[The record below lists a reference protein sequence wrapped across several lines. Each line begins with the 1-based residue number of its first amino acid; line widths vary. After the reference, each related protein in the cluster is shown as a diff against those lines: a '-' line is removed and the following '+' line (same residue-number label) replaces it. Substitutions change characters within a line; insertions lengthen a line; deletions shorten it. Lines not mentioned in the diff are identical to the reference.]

1 MNPLLKIFL
10 SHCWANIYLI
20 IGVSIGLS
28 LSMISI
34 PISTNDYDSKADQ
47 LIHYSNDQED
57 LDEYEPKININSKPQ
72 QAQKVPKT
80 LVRPRYYSTEL
91 GIREKL
97 FVGVITS
104 QQYLHSRDIAI
115 NKTIAHIVDK
125 VRYFISIPEGT
136 KPNVTLPG
144 IVGFTDTRSILKPFH
159 TLKYIIDNYL
169 ENYDYYLLIKDVSY
183 VNARKLVE
191 SVAKISV
198 SQSIHMGVLGDIPS
212 YCSLD
217 SGILLSNSIIQELK
231 NNLDWCVRNAYS
243 DSDDVNLGRCIV
255 HSSSTPCSNRI
266 QGQSFSFAALKPT
279 FLFERDFKSLA
290 RNEEFTDSLV
300 IYPIYDHLLIYK
312 FNTYFTAMESM
323 KIQEKISDIRKAV
336 VDMAHLGPPQE
347 GNVSWPV
354 GNQRGNKASGRF
366 DMLRWTYF
374 NETHTFF
381 STDFSSVQELK
392 TDMKLDIER
401 IINVTASKV
410 IAGSEQKLKFKR
422 LLNGYEKFDASRGM
436 DYILDLAFV
445 DVVTGKEVRKRIE
458 VCKPLGKVEILPVPY
473 VTENTRV
480 NIILTVDFSKKEAAL
495 SFLEQYALDCMEK
508 NYKTFLMVALLYN
521 FDSTSKGKRDVFYDI
536 KQYALML
543 AEKYKK
549 NQLKITWLSIRLPN
563 NVISIELDPMLNIA
577 ITDLCIRKFS
587 PESLI
592 LFVETGIQLR
602 LDYLNRI
609 RMNTISQNQI
619 FSPIPFAEFQPDIVH
634 INDAKQ
640 VETDINRN
648 HGRYDEYNYNNI
660 AFYVKDYNAMR
671 RTVEASIP
679 ITRSDRD
686 IPSLLKLSQD
696 IPVTS
701 LFEMFVSFSNV
712 HMLRAIEPAL
722 KVKYKN
728 VNCSATYNEYIHKT
742 CVRSKNF
749 YLGRRS
755 QLARLVLDYQTY
767 KNNLPA

>member
-20 IGVSIGLS
+20 IGLSIGLS
-28 LSMISI
+28 LSMISV
-34 PISTNDYDSKADQ
+34 PIDTNDYDSKTEQ

-217 SGILLSNSIIQELK
+217 SGILLSNSVIQELK

-255 HSSSTPCSNRI
+255 HSSSIPCSNRV
-266 QGQSFSFAALKPT
+266 QGQSFSFATLKPT

-347 GNVSWPV
+347 RNVSWPV
-354 GNQRGNKASGRF
+354 GNQQGNKASGRF

-381 STDFSSVQELK
+381 STDFSSVQELR

-401 IINVTASKV
+401 IINVTASKI

-480 NIILTVDFSKKEAAL
+480 NIILTVDSSKKEAAL

-536 KQYALML
+536 KQYALLL

-549 NQLKITWLSIRLPN
+549 NQLKITWLSIRLPS

-728 VNCSATYNEYIHKT
+728 VNCSATYNDNIHKT